1 MSLLLALTG
10 TTPAAQG
17 GGSGGGPAARPR
29 RKRYDGP
36 WLYDAPRD
44 GSKQVEEAPEPV
56 KAREA
61 LVNELLLESASQ
73 RQETLLQRLAD
84 LQRQQEEQQLRAA
97 MLMAELEAKRA
108 ARTEQLLLEVQLE
121 LQRIE
126 EEIEEI
132 DVAFITSM
140 LN

>member
-1 MSLLLALTG
+1 
-10 TTPAAQG
+10 
-17 GGSGGGPAARPR
+17 
-29 RKRYDGP
+29 
-36 WLYDAPRD
+36 
-44 GSKQVEEAPEPV
+44 
-56 KAREA
+56 
-61 LVNELLLESASQ
+61 
-73 RQETLLQRLAD
+73 
-84 LQRQQEEQQLRAA
+84 